1 MYKTNHTKQVLMAA
15 VLVSAVSLVSC
26 RDYKQ
31 LTKAPVIDPTSLVRD
46 VQVAQADSASVESIP
61 WRSYFPDTKLQA
73 LIAEGLEHNYS
84 MQAALSTIAQ
94 AEANLKLSR
103 NAMTPS
109 VSAAA
114 MIDHTRTSGNGTRAT
129 DVFGYYS
136 NVNTLGVALSWEAD
150 IWGKLNNQSKA
161 KYASY
166 LNTVES
172 RKLVQTT
179 LISNIATYYYNLEAL
194 DEQLKTTQENI
205 VLQQKTV
212 ETMEALKN
220 AGQTTGAAVE
230 QSKAQLYS
238 TQLSVFALENQI
250 HQAENAICLLL
261 GKPAGSIDRSSIAQ
275 QNTPE
280 LMNGNIGVRALANR
294 PDVKQAELTL
304 QAAYATTDAAKAAFY
319 PTFSIST
326 LSLGYAAGGFANF
339 FSASNLAAE
348 VVANLSQPIWAK
360 GQLKANLKISEESQK
375 QALLSFSNT
384 MLTAGKEVSDIMFSY
399 QSSVKKNQWRTQQ
412 VESLLKSVDF
422 TQELLKAGEAT
433 YTEVLTAQQSL
444 LNAQLAK
451 TTDKLEQLTQSVNL
465 YRALGGG
472 LK

>member
-26 RDYKQ
+26 RDYQQ
-31 LTKAPVIDPTSLVRD
+31 LTKAPSIDPTGLVRD
-46 VQVAQADSASVESIP
+46 VQVAQTDSSLQSIP

-84 MQAALSTIAQ
+84 MQTALSSIAQ

-114 MIDHTRTSGNGTRAT
+114 MIDHKRLSTGSE
-129 DVFGYYS
+129 VFSKYT
-136 NVNTLGVALSWEAD
+136 NVNTLGLTLSWEAD
-150 IWGKLNNQSKA
+150 IWGKLNSQSKA

-166 LNTVES
+166 LNTLES
-172 RKLVQTT
+172 RKLIQTT

-194 DEQLKTTQENI
+194 DEQLKTTLENI
-205 VLQQKTV
+205 VIQQKTV
-212 ETMEALKN
+212 ETMQALKN

-250 HQAENAICLLL
+250 HQAENSICLLL
-261 GKPAGSIDRSSIAQ
+261 GRPAGSIDRNSIAQ
-275 QNTPE
+275 QNIPE

-304 QAAYATTDAAKAAFY
+304 QSAYATTDAAKAAFY
-319 PTFSIST
+319 PTFSISS
-326 LSLGYAAGGFANF
+326 LSLGYATGGFSNF
-339 FSASNLAAE
+339 FSLSHLATE

-375 QALLSFSNT
+375 QALLNFSNT

-399 QSSVKKNQWRTQQ
+399 QSSVKKNEWRSKQL
-412 VESLLKSVDF
+412 ESLLKSVDF

-472 LK
+472 LR

>member
-1 MYKTNHTKQVLMAA
+1 MN
-15 VLVSAVSLVSC
+15 S
-26 RDYKQ
+26 
-31 LTKAPVIDPTSLVRD
+31 
-46 VQVAQADSASVESIP
+46 
-61 WRSYFPDTKLQA
+61 
-73 LIAEGLEHNYS
+73 
-84 MQAALSTIAQ
+84 
-94 AEANLKLSR
+94 
-103 NAMTPS
+103 
-109 VSAAA
+109 
-114 MIDHTRTSGNGTRAT
+114 
-129 DVFGYYS
+129 
-136 NVNTLGVALSWEAD
+136 
-150 IWGKLNNQSKA
+150 QSKA

-166 LNTVES
+166 LNTLES
-172 RKLVQTT
+172 RKLIQTT
-179 LISNIATYYYNLEAL
+179 LISNIASYYYNLEAL
-194 DEQLKTTQENI
+194 DEQLKTTLENI
-205 VLQQKTV
+205 VIQQKTV
-212 ETMEALKN
+212 ETMQALKD

-250 HQAENAICLLL
+250 HQSENAICLLL
-261 GKPAGSIDRSSIAQ
+261 GRPAGSIDRNSIAQ
-275 QNTPE
+275 QNIPE

-304 QAAYATTDAAKAAFY
+304 QSAYATTDAAKAAFY
-319 PTFSIST
+319 PTFSISS
-326 LSLGYAAGGFANF
+326 LSVGYAAGSFANF
-339 FSASNLAAE
+339 FSLSHLATE

-360 GQLKANLKISEESQK
+360 GQLKANLKISEETQK
-375 QALLSFSNT
+375 QALLNFSNT

-399 QSSVKKNQWRTQQ
+399 QSSVKKNEWRSKQL
-412 VESLLKSVDF
+412 ESLLKSVDF

>member
-1 MYKTNHTKQVLMAA
+1 MYKTNHTKQVLIAA
-15 VLVSAVSLVSC
+15 VLVSAVSLISC
-26 RDYKQ
+26 RDYQQ
-31 LTKAPVIDPTSLVRD
+31 LTKAPSIDPTGLVRD
-46 VQVAQADSASVESIP
+46 VQVAQTDSSLQSIP

-84 MQAALSTIAQ
+84 MQTALSSIAQ

-114 MIDHTRTSGNGTRAT
+114 MIDHKRLSTGSE
-129 DVFGYYS
+129 VFSKYT
-136 NVNTLGVALSWEAD
+136 NVNTLGLTMSWEAD
-150 IWGKLNNQSKA
+150 IWGKLNSQSKA

-166 LNTVES
+166 LNTLES
-172 RKLVQTT
+172 RKLIQTT

-194 DEQLKTTQENI
+194 DEQLKTTLENI
-205 VLQQKTV
+205 VIQQKTV
-212 ETMEALKN
+212 ETMQALKD

-250 HQAENAICLLL
+250 HQAENSICLLL
-261 GKPAGSIDRSSIAQ
+261 GRPAGSIDRNSIAQ
-275 QNTPE
+275 QSIPE

-304 QAAYATTDAAKAAFY
+304 QSAYATTDAAKAAFY
-319 PTFSIST
+319 PTFSISS
-326 LSLGYAAGGFANF
+326 LSVGYAAGSFANF
-339 FSASNLAAE
+339 FSLSHLATE

-360 GQLKANLKISEESQK
+360 GQLKANLKISEETQK
-375 QALLSFSNT
+375 QALLNFSNT

-399 QSSVKKNQWRTQQ
+399 QSSVKKNEWRSKQL
-412 VESLLKSVDF
+412 ESLLKSVDF

>member
-26 RDYKQ
+26 RDYQQ
-31 LTKAPVIDPTSLVRD
+31 LTKAPSIDPTGLVRD
-46 VQVAQADSASVESIP
+46 VQVAQTDSSLQSIP

-84 MQAALSTIAQ
+84 MQTALSTIAQ

-114 MIDHTRTSGNGTRAT
+114 MVDHTRMSGGTHGT

-136 NVNTLGVALSWEAD
+136 NVNTLGFALSWEAD
-150 IWGKLNNQSKA
+150 IWGKLNSQSKA

-166 LNTVES
+166 LNTLES
-172 RKLVQTT
+172 RKLIQTT
-179 LISNIATYYYNLEAL
+179 LISNIASYYYNLEAL
-194 DEQLKTTQENI
+194 DEQLKTTLENI
-205 VLQQKTV
+205 VIQQKTV
-212 ETMEALKN
+212 ETMQALKD

-250 HQAENAICLLL
+250 HQAENSICLLL
-261 GKPAGSIDRSSIAQ
+261 GRPAGSIDRNSIAQ
-275 QNTPE
+275 QSIPE

-304 QAAYATTDAAKAAFY
+304 QSAYATTDAAKAAFY
-319 PTFSIST
+319 PTFSISS
-326 LSLGYAAGGFANF
+326 LSVGYAAGSFANF
-339 FSASNLAAE
+339 FSLSHLATE

-360 GQLKANLKISEESQK
+360 GQLKANLKISEETQK
-375 QALLSFSNT
+375 QALLNFSNT

-399 QSSVKKNQWRTQQ
+399 QSSVKKNEWRSKQL
-412 VESLLKSVDF
+412 ESLLKSVDF